1 MSLQIK
7 TYLQR
12 EKTRKEKNRN
22 NPGLHLLL
30 MVIAAAQT
38 SNLPTEINIY
48 KVTLAPVITG
58 YLLQR
63 KLFLKANIFNCALC
77 NAIQYQTNHFYFWHS
92 TLQAHFKCEVFFGCE
107 SSPISR
113 NVRSSVSQLVS
124 QSSNAKRG
132 LGRPSKAQ

>member
-12 EKTRKEKNRN
+12 EKTRKEKNGN

-63 KLFLKANIFNCALC
+63 KLFLKANIINCALC
-77 NAIQYQTNHFYFWHS
+77 NAIQYQTNYFYFWLS
-92 TLQAHFKCEVFFGCE
+92 TL
-107 SSPISR
+107 
-113 NVRSSVSQLVS
+113 
-124 QSSNAKRG
+124 
-132 LGRPSKAQ
+132 

>member
-30 MVIAAAQT
+30 MIIAAAQT

-77 NAIQYQTNHFYFWHS
+77 NAIQYQTNYFYFWLS
-92 TLQAHFKCEVFFGCE
+92 TL
-107 SSPISR
+107 
-113 NVRSSVSQLVS
+113 
-124 QSSNAKRG
+124 
-132 LGRPSKAQ
+132 

>member
-1 MSLQIK
+1 
-7 TYLQR
+7 
-12 EKTRKEKNRN
+12 
-22 NPGLHLLL
+22 

-77 NAIQYQTNHFYFWHS
+77 NAIQYQVPN
-92 TLQAHFKCEVFFGCE
+92 
-107 SSPISR
+107 
-113 NVRSSVSQLVS
+113 
-124 QSSNAKRG
+124 
-132 LGRPSKAQ
+132 